1 MKALLILAL
10 LGSSSIALADEV
22 TTDVAQKTS
31 VEPYEYSQHPD
42 IAHVISTSA
51 VPNVCA
57 VVPARL
63 TYEDSQGKRHIMEY
77 HIMGNGCSNG

>member
-10 LGSSSIALADEV
+10 LGSSSIALADEA
-22 TTDVAQKTS
+22 TTGVAQKTS